1 MSNHSENEK
10 KKEEQRKEL
19 KEREKTRREKMGG
32 YFYDL
37 SKLSFGGLVIS
48 IVLPLFVNIQDWKIW
63 CTIALG
69 ITLTIISALF
79 ANKILK

>member
-1 MSNHSENEK
+1 
-10 KKEEQRKEL
+10 
-19 KEREKTRREKMGG
+19 MGG

-48 IVLPLFVNIQDWKIW
+48 IVLPLFANIQDWKIW

>member
-10 KKEEQRKEL
+10 KKEEQSKEL

-37 SKLSFGGLVIS
+37 SKLSFGGWL
-48 IVLPLFVNIQDWKIW
+48 
-63 CTIALG
+63 
-69 ITLTIISALF
+69 
-79 ANKILK
+79 

>member
-1 MSNHSENEK
+1 
-10 KKEEQRKEL
+10 
-19 KEREKTRREKMGG
+19 MGG

-37 SKLSFGGLVIS
+37 SKLSFGGGLVIS
-48 IVLPLFVNIQDWKIW
+48 IVLPLFANIQDWKIW